1 MGKLNKILLGG
12 LICATSFAFTSNVK
26 AYGGIIDQLR
36 NSGKAEYQV
45 YENGSTIYYN
55 KTNHYVCDSSY
66 GQGCSV
72 YTVSEDDGK
81 KDDVIKLTS
90 SSDSLYVNKADIA
103 DGYVISANK
112 NIEIY
117 FSEEK
122 KSDEL
127 SGTASDITKIKYF
140 KSEDNIPLI
149 IKNANKYDNIYVKK
163 DLGYVNFIVPK
174 DVTLTIE
181 NLNANWL
188 INYGRVKT
196 GFLSV
201 NRITGGGCLD
211 LSYIGGVLE
220 KTSINN
226 TPLAQAYRLQ
236 FKQKDAFK
244 DVFNVEINI
253 INENLKDGIPFGF
266 VGTTAEYTKEE
277 AQNKLDMYND
287 ALGSSMNAYEL
298 KLAKYKVDG
307 DDEYYY
313 GVLAKKSDV
322 KTTTKSDN
330 KSNGS
335 DIKNNDAKDINNTKK
350 EIKNP
355 STSDATNITAIMLMI
370 SGAIAAI
377 TFKKVKQR

>member
-26 AYGGIIDQLR
+26 ADGGIIDQWR

-66 GQGCSV
+66 GQGCSS

-140 KSEDNIPLI
+140 REFDDIANL
-149 IKNANKYDNIYVKK
+149 IKNAKKYDNFNLSK
-163 DLGYVNFIVPK
+163 VNTEYMDITVPEG
-174 DVTLTIE
+174 VTLTSWYFSARNVINNGKIKTGAVNVKKITGTGNITLYYNVYIGDWAGNDTPVYDAERFDIE
-181 NLNANWL
+181 NTSG
-188 INYGRVKT
+188 IKVDVVSTKIKEGMS
-196 GFLSV
+196 F
-201 NRITGGGCLD
+201 
-211 LSYIGGVLE
+211 GV
-220 KTSINN
+220 
-226 TPLAQAYRLQ
+226 
-236 FKQKDAFK
+236 
-244 DVFNVEINI
+244 
-253 INENLKDGIPFGF
+253 
-266 VGTTAEYTKEE
+266 VGTTTGYSKEE

-287 ALGSSMNAYEL
+287 VLGSSMNGYEL

>member
-1 MGKLNKILLGG
+1 MRKFNKILLGG
-12 LICATSFAFTSNVK
+12 LICATSFTFASNVK
-26 AYGGIIDQLR
+26 AEEGIIEQLR

-45 YENGSTIYYN
+45 YENGSTIYYD
-55 KTNHYVCDSSY
+55 KTMNYTCDSSY

-81 KDDVIKLTS
+81 KDAVIKLTS
-90 SSDSLYVNKADIA
+90 SSDSFYVNKFDIA

-112 NIEIY
+112 NVEIY

-140 KSEDNIPLI
+140 RKFDDIANL
-149 IKNANKYDNIYVKK
+149 IKNAKKFDNFNLSK
-163 DLGYVNFIVPK
+163 VNTEYMDINLPEG
-174 DVTLTIE
+174 VTLTSRYFGAR
-181 NLNANWL
+181 NV
-188 INYGRVKT
+188 INNGKIKT
-196 GFLSV
+196 GNLDAKK
-201 NRITGGGCLD
+201 ITGNGNID
-211 LSYIGGVLE
+211 LYYNVSIGDWAGSDTPVNNAMKFDVDNVSGVKVNVLNS
-220 KTSINN
+220 SI
-226 TPLAQAYRLQ
+226 
-236 FKQKDAFK
+236 K
-244 DVFNVEINI
+244 E
-253 INENLKDGIPFGF
+253 GMSFGV
-266 VGTTAEYTKEE
+266 VGTTTGYSKEE
-277 AQNKLDMYND
+277 AQNKIGMYNKV
-287 ALGSSMNAYEL
+287 LGSSMNGYEL

-330 KSNGS
+330 ESNGS
-335 DIKNNDAKDINNTKK
+335 DTKNNDAKDINNTKK

-355 STSDATNITAIMLMI
+355 STSDDTNITAIILMI

>member
-26 AYGGIIDQLR
+26 ADGGIIDQLR

-66 GQGCSV
+66 GQGCSS

-140 KSEDNIPLI
+140 REFDDIANL
-149 IKNANKYDNIYVKK
+149 IKNAKKYDNFNLSK
-163 DLGYVNFIVPK
+163 VNTEYMDINLPEG
-174 DVTLTIE
+174 VTLTSWYFSARNVINNGKIKTGAVNVKKITGTGNITLYYNVYIGDWARNDTPVYDAERFDIE
-181 NLNANWL
+181 NTSGVKVNVLN
-188 INYGRVKT
+188 
-196 GFLSV
+196 S
-201 NRITGGGCLD
+201 
-211 LSYIGGVLE
+211 
-220 KTSINN
+220 SI
-226 TPLAQAYRLQ
+226 
-236 FKQKDAFK
+236 K
-244 DVFNVEINI
+244 E
-253 INENLKDGIPFGF
+253 GMSFGL
-266 VGTTAEYTKEE
+266 VGTTTGYSKEE
-277 AQNKLDMYND
+277 AQNKIGMYNKV
-287 ALGSSMNAYEL
+287 LGSSMNGYEL

-355 STSDATNITAIMLMI
+355 STSDVTNITAIMLMI
-370 SGAIAAI
+370 SGAIAVI

>member
-26 AYGGIIDQLR
+26 ADGGIIDQLR

-66 GQGCSV
+66 GQGCSS

-90 SSDSLYVNKADIA
+90 SSDSLYVNKANIA

-140 KSEDNIPLI
+140 REFDDIANL
-149 IKNANKYDNIYVKK
+149 IKNAKKYDNFNLSK
-163 DLGYVNFIVPK
+163 VNTEYMDINLPEG
-174 DVTLTIE
+174 VTLTSWYFSARNVINNGKIKTGAVNVKKITGTGNIDLYYNVSIGDWAGNDTPVYDAERFDIE
-181 NLNANWL
+181 NTSGVKVNVLN
-188 INYGRVKT
+188 
-196 GFLSV
+196 S
-201 NRITGGGCLD
+201 
-211 LSYIGGVLE
+211 
-220 KTSINN
+220 SI
-226 TPLAQAYRLQ
+226 
-236 FKQKDAFK
+236 K
-244 DVFNVEINI
+244 E
-253 INENLKDGIPFGF
+253 GMSFGL
-266 VGTTAEYTKEE
+266 VGTTTGYTKEE
-277 AQNKLDMYND
+277 AQNKIGMYNKV
-287 ALGSSMNAYEL
+287 LGSSMNGYEL
-298 KLAKYKVDG
+298 KLAKYKVYG

-355 STSDATNITAIMLMI
+355 STSDVTNITAIMLMI
-370 SGAIAAI
+370 SGAIAVI

>member
-26 AYGGIIDQLR
+26 ADGGIIDQLR

-45 YENGSTIYYN
+45 YENGSPIYYN
-55 KTNHYVCDSSY
+55 KTNHYVCDSSNE
-66 GQGCSV
+66 QGCSV

-81 KDDVIKLTS
+81 KDDLIKLTS

-140 KSEDNIPLI
+140 REFDDIANL
-149 IKNANKYDNIYVKK
+149 IKNAKKYDNFNLSK
-163 DLGYVNFIVPK
+163 VNTEYMDITVPEG
-174 DVTLTIE
+174 VTLTSWYFSARNVINNGKIKTGAVNVKKITGTGNITLYYNVYIGDWAGNDTPVYDAERFDIE
-181 NLNANWL
+181 NTSG
-188 INYGRVKT
+188 IKVDVVSTKIKEGMS
-196 GFLSV
+196 F
-201 NRITGGGCLD
+201 
-211 LSYIGGVLE
+211 GV
-220 KTSINN
+220 
-226 TPLAQAYRLQ
+226 
-236 FKQKDAFK
+236 
-244 DVFNVEINI
+244 
-253 INENLKDGIPFGF
+253 
-266 VGTTAEYTKEE
+266 VGTTTGYSKEE
-277 AQNKLDMYND
+277 AQNKIGMYNKV
-287 ALGSSMNAYEL
+287 LGSSMNGYEL

-335 DIKNNDAKDINNTKK
+335 DIKNNDAKDFNDTKK

>member
-26 AYGGIIDQLR
+26 ADGGIIDQLR

-55 KTNHYVCDSSY
+55 KTNHYVCDSSN
-66 GQGCSV
+66 GQGCSL

-140 KSEDNIPLI
+140 REFDDIANL
-149 IKNANKYDNIYVKK
+149 IKNAKKYDNFNLSK
-163 DLGYVNFIVPK
+163 VNTEYMDITVPEG
-174 DVTLTIE
+174 VTLTSWYFSARNVINNGKIKTGAVNVKKITGTGNITLYYNVYIGDWAGNDTPVYDAERFDIE
-181 NLNANWL
+181 NTSG
-188 INYGRVKT
+188 IKVDVVSTKIKEGMS
-196 GFLSV
+196 F
-201 NRITGGGCLD
+201 
-211 LSYIGGVLE
+211 GV
-220 KTSINN
+220 
-226 TPLAQAYRLQ
+226 
-236 FKQKDAFK
+236 
-244 DVFNVEINI
+244 
-253 INENLKDGIPFGF
+253 
-266 VGTTAEYTKEE
+266 VGTTTGYSKEE

-287 ALGSSMNAYEL
+287 VLGSSMNGYEL

-335 DIKNNDAKDINNTKK
+335 DTKNNDAKDINNTKK

>member
-26 AYGGIIDQLR
+26 ADGGIIDQLR

-55 KTNHYVCDSSY
+55 KTNHYVCDSSNE
-66 GQGCSV
+66 QGCSV

-112 NIEIY
+112 NVEIY

-127 SGTASDITKIKYF
+127 SGNASDITKIKYF
-140 KSEDNIPLI
+140 RKFDDIANL
-149 IKNANKYDNIYVKK
+149 IKNAKKYDNFNLSK
-163 DLGYVNFIVPK
+163 VNTEYMDITVPEG
-174 DVTLTIE
+174 VTLTSWYFSARNVINNGKIKTGAVNVKKITGTGNITLYYNVYIGDWAGGDTPVYDAERFDIE
-181 NLNANWL
+181 NTSG
-188 INYGRVKT
+188 IKVDVVSTKIKEGMS
-196 GFLSV
+196 F
-201 NRITGGGCLD
+201 
-211 LSYIGGVLE
+211 GV
-220 KTSINN
+220 
-226 TPLAQAYRLQ
+226 
-236 FKQKDAFK
+236 
-244 DVFNVEINI
+244 
-253 INENLKDGIPFGF
+253 
-266 VGTTAEYTKEE
+266 VGTTTGYSKEE
-277 AQNKLDMYND
+277 AQNKIGMYNKV
-287 ALGSSMNAYEL
+287 LGSSMNGYEL

>member
-1 MGKLNKILLGG
+1 MGKFNKILLGG

-26 AYGGIIDQLR
+26 ADGGIIDQLR

-66 GQGCSV
+66 GQGCSS

-90 SSDSLYVNKADIA
+90 SSDSLYVNKADLA

-140 KSEDNIPLI
+140 REFDDIANL
-149 IKNANKYDNIYVKK
+149 IKNAKKYDNFNLSK
-163 DLGYVNFIVPK
+163 VNTEYMDITVPEG
-174 DVTLTIE
+174 VTLTSWYFSARNVINNGKIKTGAVNVKKITGTGNITLYYNVYIGDWAGNDTPVYDAERFDIE
-181 NLNANWL
+181 NTSG
-188 INYGRVKT
+188 IKVDVVSTKIKEGMS
-196 GFLSV
+196 F
-201 NRITGGGCLD
+201 
-211 LSYIGGVLE
+211 GV
-220 KTSINN
+220 
-226 TPLAQAYRLQ
+226 
-236 FKQKDAFK
+236 
-244 DVFNVEINI
+244 
-253 INENLKDGIPFGF
+253 
-266 VGTTAEYTKEE
+266 VGTTTGYSKEE

-287 ALGSSMNAYEL
+287 VLGSSMNGYEL

>member
-26 AYGGIIDQLR
+26 ADGGIIDQLR

-66 GQGCSV
+66 GQGCSS

-140 KSEDNIPLI
+140 REFDDIANL
-149 IKNANKYDNIYVKK
+149 IKNAKKYDNFNLSK
-163 DLGYVNFIVPK
+163 VNTEYMDITVPEG
-174 DVTLTIE
+174 VTLTSWYFSARNVINNGKIKAGAVNVKKITGTGNITLYYNVYIGDWAGNDTPVYDAERFDIE
-181 NLNANWL
+181 NTSG
-188 INYGRVKT
+188 IKVDVVSTKIKEGMS
-196 GFLSV
+196 F
-201 NRITGGGCLD
+201 
-211 LSYIGGVLE
+211 GV
-220 KTSINN
+220 
-226 TPLAQAYRLQ
+226 
-236 FKQKDAFK
+236 
-244 DVFNVEINI
+244 
-253 INENLKDGIPFGF
+253 
-266 VGTTAEYTKEE
+266 VGTTTGYSKEE

-287 ALGSSMNAYEL
+287 VLGSSMNGYEL

>member
-26 AYGGIIDQLR
+26 ADGGIIDQLR

-140 KSEDNIPLI
+140 REFDDIANL
-149 IKNANKYDNIYVKK
+149 IKNAKKYDNFNLSK
-163 DLGYVNFIVPK
+163 VNTEYMDITVPEG
-174 DVTLTIE
+174 VTLTSWYFSARNVINNGKIKAGAVNVKKITGTGNITLYYNVYIGDWAGNDTPVYDAERFDIE
-181 NLNANWL
+181 N
-188 INYGRVKT
+188 
-196 GFLSV
+196 
-201 NRITGGGCLD
+201 
-211 LSYIGGVLE
+211 
-220 KTSINN
+220 TSGI
-226 TPLAQAYRLQ
+226 
-236 FKQKDAFK
+236 KV
-244 DVFNVEINI
+244 DVVSTKIKE
-253 INENLKDGIPFGF
+253 GMSFGL
-266 VGTTAEYTKEE
+266 VGTTTGYTKEE
-277 AQNKLDMYND
+277 AQNKIGMYNKV
-287 ALGSSMNAYEL
+287 LGSSMNGYEL

-335 DIKNNDAKDINNTKK
+335 DTKNNDAKDINNTKK

>member
-26 AYGGIIDQLR
+26 ADGGLIDQLR

-66 GQGCSV
+66 GQGCSS

-90 SSDSLYVNKADIA
+90 SSDSLYVNKADLA

-140 KSEDNIPLI
+140 REFDDIANL
-149 IKNANKYDNIYVKK
+149 IKNAKKYDNFNLSK
-163 DLGYVNFIVPK
+163 VNTEYMDITVPEG
-174 DVTLTIE
+174 VTLTSWYFSARNVINNGKIKTGAVNVKKITGTGNITLYYNVYIGDWAGNDTPVYDAERFDIE
-181 NLNANWL
+181 NTSG
-188 INYGRVKT
+188 IKVDVVSTKIKEGMS
-196 GFLSV
+196 F
-201 NRITGGGCLD
+201 
-211 LSYIGGVLE
+211 GV
-220 KTSINN
+220 
-226 TPLAQAYRLQ
+226 
-236 FKQKDAFK
+236 
-244 DVFNVEINI
+244 
-253 INENLKDGIPFGF
+253 
-266 VGTTAEYTKEE
+266 VGTTTGYSKEE

-287 ALGSSMNAYEL
+287 VLGSSMNGYEL

>member
-26 AYGGIIDQLR
+26 ADGGIIDQLR

-66 GQGCSV
+66 GQGCSS

-90 SSDSLYVNKADIA
+90 SSDSLYVNKADLA

-122 KSDEL
+122 KLDEL

-140 KSEDNIPLI
+140 REFDDIANL
-149 IKNANKYDNIYVKK
+149 IKNAKKYDNFNLDKINTEYM
-163 DLGYVNFIVPK
+163 DINLPEG
-174 DVTLTIE
+174 VTLTSRYF
-181 NLNANWL
+181 NARNV
-188 INYGRVKT
+188 INNGKIKT
-196 GFLSV
+196 GNLDAKK
-201 NRITGGGCLD
+201 ITGNGNID
-211 LSYIGGVLE
+211 LYYNVSIGDWAGSDTPVNNAMKFDVDNVSGVKVNVLNS
-220 KTSINN
+220 SI
-226 TPLAQAYRLQ
+226 
-236 FKQKDAFK
+236 K
-244 DVFNVEINI
+244 E
-253 INENLKDGIPFGF
+253 GMSFGL
-266 VGTTAEYTKEE
+266 VGTTTGYTKEE
-277 AQNKLDMYND
+277 AQNKIGMYNKV
-287 ALGSSMNAYEL
+287 LGSSMNGYEL
-298 KLAKYKVDG
+298 KLAKYKVYG

-355 STSDATNITAIMLMI
+355 STSDVTNITAIMLMI
-370 SGAIAAI
+370 SGAIAVI

>member
-1 MGKLNKILLGG
+1 MGKFNKILLGG

-26 AYGGIIDQLR
+26 ASGGIIDQLR
-36 NSGKAEYQV
+36 NSDKAEYQV

-66 GQGCSV
+66 EPGCSV

-140 KSEDNIPLI
+140 RKFDDIANL
-149 IKNANKYDNIYVKK
+149 IKNAKKFDNFNLSK
-163 DLGYVNFIVPK
+163 VNTEYMDINLPEG
-174 DVTLTIE
+174 VTLTSRYFGAR
-181 NLNANWL
+181 NV
-188 INYGRVKT
+188 INNGKIKT
-196 GFLSV
+196 GNLDAKK
-201 NRITGGGCLD
+201 ITGNGNID
-211 LSYIGGVLE
+211 LYYNVSIGDWAGSDTPVNNAMKFDVDNVSGVKVNVLNS
-220 KTSINN
+220 SI
-226 TPLAQAYRLQ
+226 
-236 FKQKDAFK
+236 K
-244 DVFNVEINI
+244 E
-253 INENLKDGIPFGF
+253 GMSFGL
-266 VGTTAEYTKEE
+266 VGTTIGYTKEE
-277 AQNKLDMYND
+277 AQNKIGMYNKV
-287 ALGSSMNAYEL
+287 LGSSMNGYEL